1 MSRSEPTGAASPAT
15 RFLEWKAE
23 KGELQYY
30 DKDKKENVPVKLPFS
45 FLVLDEVSQIGGG
58 TKVNGKFEGYWSNA
72 VKNLNTQIITVKS
85 KAGVVAQGLYADLKE
100 RKGLHYVKGLYI
112 GFHDENRTL
121 QIGFIKFKGSSL
133 GAWFEFTKSH
143 RDIYK
148 GAFTIK
154 SRSEV
159 IHGDKGDYY
168 TPVFVYKPDV
178 SEETEAAAI
187 ELDKTV
193 QAYLKAYFAHKGVE
207 DEEPEFSGEPKTAD
221 VMRER
226 VAAAAPASGGGFNPA
241 TDEDIYEDTI
251 PF

>member
-1 MSRSEPTGAASPAT
+1 MSRSEPSGASSPAI
-15 RFLEWKAE
+15 RFFEWKAE
-23 KGELQYY
+23 KGDFQYY
-30 DKDKKENVPVKLPFS
+30 DKEKKENIQVKLPFT

-72 VKNLNTQIITVKS
+72 VKNLNSQILTVKS
-85 KAGVVAQGLYADLKE
+85 KQGIVAQGLYADLKE

-112 GFHDENRTL
+112 GFYDENKTL
-121 QIGFIKFKGSSL
+121 QIGYIKFQGSSL
-133 GAWFEFTKSH
+133 GAWFEFAKLH
-143 RDIYK
+143 RDICK

-168 TPVFVYKPDV
+168 TPVFVYKTEVTEDT
-178 SEETEAAAI
+178 ETAAV

-193 QAYLKAYFAHKGVE
+193 QAYLKAYFSQNGG
-207 DEEPEFSGEPKTAD
+207 EEEYTGTQVQAATA
-221 VMRER
+221 
-226 VAAAAPASGGGFNPA
+226 GGGDQEVIEAEPVL
-241 TDEDIYEDTI
+241 DDDI